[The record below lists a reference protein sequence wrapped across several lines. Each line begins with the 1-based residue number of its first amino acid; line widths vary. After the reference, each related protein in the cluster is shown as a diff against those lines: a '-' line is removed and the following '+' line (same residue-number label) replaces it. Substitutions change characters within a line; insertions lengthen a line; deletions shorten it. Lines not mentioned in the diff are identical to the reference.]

1 MKIRFTKF
9 NWLKLSAAFCAS
21 AMVFLA
27 SQAAYAQKWPSR
39 TVYISVGWAA
49 GGTTDILARA
59 VGQKLSETLGV
70 PVVVKNAPGAAGG
83 VEAASLSNAELDDHV
98 FMMVPPSVLS
108 INEALYKSIGY
119 SPEKDFTAVGLV
131 AQIPNALAVNPASK
145 LNFKTF
151 KELID
156 YAKANPDKLNY
167 SSAGTGSTGH
177 LTNELLKTQA
187 GIKITHIPY
196 KGNGPALQ
204 ALLAGEVDLNT
215 DNNAQLLEY
224 IRAGTLRALAVSS
237 AQRWPQLPD
246 VPTFAE
252 LGYPDMTTQVWYGLV
267 AKSAMPK
274 EVIDRMNKEINSILA
289 DPAFVERLKKMNLEP
304 IPGSPEKMA
313 ELIRSERKRWEK
325 VIADSGARAN

>member
-1 MKIRFTKF
+1 MEVKSVRRS
-9 NWLKLSAAFCAS
+9 WLGLATFCAS
-21 AMVFLA
+21 ALILLMT
-27 SQAAYAQKWPSR
+27 QAAQAQKWPSR
-39 TVYISVGWAA
+39 PVNITVGWAA
-49 GGTTDILARA
+49 GGTTDIITRA
-59 VGQKLSETLGV
+59 VGQKLSEALGV

-83 VEAASLSNAELDDHV
+83 VEAGSLARAELDDHI

-108 INEALYKSIGY
+108 TNQFLYKSIGY
-119 SPEKDFTAVGLV
+119 DPEKDFVAVGLV
-131 AQIPNALAVNPASK
+131 AQIPNALAINPSSK
-145 LNFKTF
+145 MNFKTF

-204 ALLAGEVDLNT
+204 ALLAAEVDVNT

-224 IRAGTLRALAVSS
+224 IRGGTLRALAVSS
-237 AQRWPQLPD
+237 KERWPQLPD

-267 AKSAMPK
+267 AKSSMPK
-274 EVIDRMNKEINSILA
+274 EIVSRMNKEVNAVLK
-289 DPAFVERLKKMNLEP
+289 DPTFIARLKQMNLEP
-304 IPGSPEKMA
+304 LPGSPESMA
-313 ELIRSERKRWEK
+313 ALIQSDRKRWEK
-325 VIADSGARAN
+325 VIDDAGIRGN